1 MARLSR
7 EKSLPRIRQSWR
19 VKVQGR
25 KVGRV
30 SKGAGQQLRLQRRR
44 DQGPPR

>member
-7 EKSLPRIRQSWR
+7 EKSLPRIRQSWHVR
-19 VKVQGR
+19 VQGR
-25 KVGRV
+25 KKVGRV

-44 DQGPPR
+44 D